1 MAKIK
6 IAEIDKITQIIEKKI
21 DAMKTKKI
29 LEEVGQLIL
38 AETVKRMK
46 NNEIKPRTSAAALLQ
61 RRAKGYKRIKDAKKQ
76 ATRTKLMG
84 SSITLVDTGTLL
96 RSIKYSVDTN
106 RSIVCIGT
114 NLEYAALHQFGGK
127 AGINKSVNIPKRPF
141 LFFTGVTRIEI
152 GRIIKRAMESIQS

>member
-96 RSIKYSVDTN
+96 RSIK
-106 RSIVCIGT
+106 
-114 NLEYAALHQFGGK
+114 
-127 AGINKSVNIPKRPF
+127 
-141 LFFTGVTRIEI
+141 
-152 GRIIKRAMESIQS
+152 